1 MDRQTAFALYIGL
14 LVVDGAVIATRLF
27 PQPIHLVVVG
37 AVLVAA
43 VIVRT
48 RVLHAPSYSRIDLI
62 GAAAG
67 LLSFLAT
74 AFLFGRWPFR
84 VGP

>member
-1 MDRQTAFALYIGL
+1 MDRQIAFALYIGL
-14 LVVDGAVIATRLF
+14 LLLDGAVIATRLF
-27 PQPIHLVVVG
+27 PQPLHLAVVV

-48 RVLHAPSYSRIDLI
+48 RVLHAPSYSRIDLT
-62 GAAAG
+62 GTAAM
-67 LLSFLAT
+67 LLSYLAT

-84 VGP
+84 